1 MPGIGHSITLTMPD
15 FKGTLGDTLWREG
28 GVRCVLVPA
37 GAGTAGSVS
46 CRKLAPARA
55 PDRRVAPADGADGV
69 TGTAAA
75 THVMVVEDDRD
86 TREVVKLILELE
98 GIGVTEASDGFEAL
112 DRLHKLRAENPL
124 LPCAIVLDIMM
135 PRCSGT
141 EFRRRQL
148 EDPLISDVPVIVLS
162 AIADQM
168 QARRP
173 GAVCQRLQALRP
185 RSAGPGRPGSVRRAA
200 ARPICLI

>member
-1 MPGIGHSITLTMPD
+1 
-15 FKGTLGDTLWREG
+15 
-28 GVRCVLVPA
+28 
-37 GAGTAGSVS
+37 
-46 CRKLAPARA
+46 
-55 PDRRVAPADGADGV
+55 
-69 TGTAAA
+69 
-75 THVMVVEDDRD
+75 MVVEDDRD

-98 GIGVTEASDGFEAL
+98 GISVTEASDGFEAL
-112 DRLHKLRAENPL
+112 DRLHKFRAENPL

-168 QARRP
+168 RLADLEP
-173 GAVCQRLQALRP
+173 YANGLQALRP
-185 RSAGPGRPGSVRRAA
+185 RSAGPARPGSVRRQ
-200 ARPICLI
+200 RPGRSV